1 VSRHMGLFAVSRL
14 AVRHGVRV
22 RLRPASPEG
31 LSVLVW
37 LPGGVI
43 ERVPHGYP
51 TPIGWTHPFGTVNDR
66 PALLRSEPSAP
77 GASADSLSKWF
88 RSPRISAA
96 DAGTGKADRP
106 DSRGR
111 DGAAGVP
118 AATAATA
125 ARQGGG
131 WYSGIDSWEQ
141 QRRAAEIIAAPI
153 RGSQTPAGLPV
164 RVPQANLIPGSA
176 GRSRPAEANGAAAL
190 SHAAR
195 GYEAPDPL
203 PQQSAELARSRLS
216 GFQRGARRA
225 ESQQQYGGER
235 TDS

>member
-1 VSRHMGLFAVSRL
+1 M
-14 AVRHGVRV
+14 
-22 RLRPASPEG
+22 
-31 LSVLVW
+31 LVW
-37 LPGGVI
+37 LPGSVV
-43 ERVPHGYP
+43 ERVPHGFP
-51 TPIGWTHPFGTVNDR
+51 TPIGWTHPFGMVNDR
-66 PALLRSEPSAP
+66 PALIRSEPSAP
-77 GASADSLSKWF
+77 AANGDSLSKWF
-88 RSPRISAA
+88 RSPRVSAA
-96 DAGTGKADRP
+96 DAGTPSADRP

-111 DGAAGVP
+111 DAAVGVP
-118 AATAATA
+118 AAAA
-125 ARQGGG
+125 ARQGDG

-141 QRRAAEIIAAPI
+141 QRRVAEILAAPI
-153 RGSQTPAGLPV
+153 RGSQTAAGLPV

-176 GRSRPAEANGAAAL
+176 GRSRPADGNGVAAL

-225 ESQQQYGGER
+225 ESQQHYGGER